1 MFGGRQSIQLAR
13 VFGIRVGVNT
23 SWFLVLFF
31 FIFILSGSF
40 RDTLSS
46 SDSVA
51 YITAV
56 ASALSFFAS
65 LILHELGH
73 ALVARRLG
81 IGISGI
87 DLWMFGGVAKMT
99 RDTDSPGEEFKVAI
113 AGPAV
118 TLLVVGV
125 CVGAGTALAGW
136 HDFYAAARL
145 QRGVNISP
153 VLLLITWLATINAAL
168 LLFNLVPAFPL
179 DGGRIVR
186 AIAWRRNGDR
196 VRATRVAA
204 GLGQGFGYLLIG
216 LGVLTLVTGRNVSI
230 GGLWSILLGWFIT
243 QAARVELAHTA
254 FSERIGDVTVADIMD
269 REPVSVPASLS
280 VDRALDEYFLRYR
293 WPWFPVVNASG
304 RFVGLIRSEQVEPA
318 AQGPDMSRTV
328 GDLMEIDAGDWH
340 VGQDAPLET
349 LLGSEPLR
357 RIGALM
363 AVDPNGVLRGV
374 VTLDQVRR
382 ALQSAAA
389 PPVV

>member
-13 VFGIRVGVNT
+13 VFGIRIGVNT

-31 FIFILSGSF
+31 FIFVLSGSF

-46 SDSVA
+46 SDTVA
-51 YITAV
+51 YATAV

-73 ALVARRLG
+73 ALMARRLG
-81 IGISGI
+81 IGIAGI

-99 RDTDSPGEEFKVAI
+99 RDADTPGEEFKVAI
-113 AGPAV
+113 AGPVV
-118 TLLVVGV
+118 TLLIVGV
-125 CVGAGTALAGW
+125 CIGAGTALGGW
-136 HDFYAAARL
+136 HDFIDAAQLR
-145 QRGVNISP
+145 RGVDITP

-186 AIAWRRNGDR
+186 AIAWRRSGDR
-196 VRATRVAA
+196 VRATRTAA

-216 LGVLTLVTGRNVSI
+216 LGIVTLVTGRSVSI
-230 GGLWSILLGWFIT
+230 GGLWSILLGWFIL
-243 QAARVELAHTA
+243 QAARVELAQTT
-254 FSERIGDVTVADIMD
+254 FSEAIGDVTVADIMD
-269 REPVSVPASLS
+269 REPVSVSASLP
-280 VDRALDEYFLRYR
+280 VAQAQEEYFLRYR
-293 WPWFPVVNASG
+293 WPWFPVVNAAG
-304 RFVGLIRSEQVEPA
+304 RFVGVIRSEQVEPA
-318 AQGPDMSRTV
+318 AQGPEMGRTV
-328 GDLMEIDAGDWH
+328 GDLMEVDAGDWH

-363 AVDPNGVLRGV
+363 AVDPDGVLRGV

-389 PPVV
+389 PPAV